1 MIKTLQ
7 EYKEYGIQFTDEEL
21 VDLGMEKNQKFS
33 IEIEDGNI
41 IKLVPFVKM
50 DIDISEFP
58 KDLLEFL
65 IKESAEKDVSVN
77 EIISDAIENYYLKYE
92 KR

>member
-33 IEIEDGNI
+33 IEIEDENI

-58 KDLLEFL
+58 KDLLENL

-77 EIISDAIENYYLKYE
+77 EIINDAVENYLKYE
-92 KR
+92 KQ

>member
-21 VDLGMEKNQKFS
+21 AELGMEKNQKFS
-33 IEIEDGNI
+33 IEVDGENT

-50 DIDISEFP
+50 SIDLEEFP
-58 KDLLEFL
+58 RDILEML
-65 IKESAEKDVSVN
+65 VRESAEKDVSVN
-77 EIISDAIENYYLKYE
+77 QIISNVLENYLSYE
-92 KR
+92 E

>member
-21 VDLGMEKNQKFS
+21 AELGMEKNQKFTV
-33 IEIEDGNI
+33 EIGEDET

-50 DIDISEFP
+50 DIDLEEFP
-58 KDLLEFL
+58 RDILEML
-65 IKESAEKDVSVN
+65 VRESAEKDVSVN
-77 EIISDAIENYYLKYE
+77 QIISNVLENYLSYE
-92 KR
+92 E

>member
-21 VDLGMEKNQKFS
+21 AELGMEKNQKFTV
-33 IEIEDGNI
+33 EIDEENT

-50 DIDISEFP
+50 AIDLEEFP
-58 KDLLEFL
+58 RDILEML
-65 IKESAEKDVSVN
+65 VRESAEKDVSVN
-77 EIISDAIENYYLKYE
+77 QIISNVLENYLSYE
-92 KR
+92 E

>member
-33 IEIEDGNI
+33 IEIEDENI

-58 KDLLEFL
+58 KDLLENL

-92 KR
+92 KQ

>member
-21 VDLGMEKNQKFS
+21 AELGMEKNQKFTV
-33 IEIEDGNI
+33 EIGEDET

-50 DIDISEFP
+50 SIDLEEFP
-58 KDLLEFL
+58 RDILEML
-65 IKESAEKDVSVN
+65 VRESAEKDVSVN
-77 EIISDAIENYYLKYE
+77 QIISNVLENYLSYE
-92 KR
+92 E